1 MSYVVLV
8 FLEILTILQII
19 WGYFLQLRLLY
30 ILFILSI
37 NQAMAL
43 GELRVSG
50 ARQAGM
56 GFNSISLPSVYS
68 VYNNQ
73 AASAFLEK
81 KSFGLYYSP
90 VFIGQGVNNI
100 SGVMAIPVS
109 KAGTFG
115 LSFGYY
121 GYNAYNDKKIG
132 LSYAIK
138 LAKFISVGMQLD
150 WINTSIQ
157 GYGQKNF
164 ATFELGIMAKPIEEL
179 SIAAHVY
186 NPLKLYIDDTKV
198 EKIPTVL
205 KFGATYEAI
214 KKFFITLELEQEF
227 GRKTRVRA
235 GLDYTYKEIVSFRAG
250 ISTDPTIASVGVGV
264 KLKQGLMIDFATS
277 YNTNIGFSPHVG
289 IAYEIKNKPKLEKTT
304 KKKKTNKK

>member
-1 MSYVVLV
+1 MKHTTTV
-8 FLEILTILQII
+8 FIVFII
-19 WGYFLQLRLLY
+19 CSRAYG
-30 ILFILSI
+30 
-37 NQAMAL
+37 L
-43 GELRVSG
+43 GEFRTSG

-56 GFNSISLPSVYS
+56 GFNSISLQSVYS
-68 VYNNQ
+68 IFNNQ
-73 AASAFLEK
+73 AASAYLDK

-90 VFIGQGVNNI
+90 VFVGQGVNNI
-100 SGVMAIPVS
+100 SGVVAIPVS

-121 GYNAYNDKKIG
+121 GFNAYNDKKVG

-138 LAKFISVGMQLD
+138 LAKYISIGVQLD
-150 WINTSIQ
+150 WLNTRIE

-164 ATFELGIMAKPIEEL
+164 ATFEMGVMAKPIEEL

-186 NPLKLYIDDTKV
+186 NPLKLYVDNNKT

-214 KKFFITLELEQEF
+214 KKFFVTLELEQEF
-227 GRKTRVRA
+227 GKKTRVRF
-235 GLDYTYKEIVSFRAG
+235 GLDYTLKDLVSFRAG
-250 ISTDPTIASVGVGV
+250 VSTDPTVASVGVGV

-277 YNTNIGFSPHVG
+277 YNVNIGFLPHVG
-289 IAYEIKNKPKLEKTT
+289 IAYEIKNKSKLEPTNKT
-304 KKKKTNKK
+304 KKRLPKK